1 MIWFADILS
10 NKKLNSK
17 LNIYLVFIT
26 QSYFKEP
33 KDLRLNTAQFF
44 ILKIPSKREL
54 LQTAYNH
61 SSDIEFRDFMNRY
74 SILLLGTVKRYSFL
88 VTDVTFASDDPLRL
102 IRMFQ
107 KEYKN

>member
-10 NKKLNSK
+10 NKKLSSK
-17 LNIYLVFIT
+17 LNIYLVFIA
-26 QSYFKEP
+26 QSYF
-33 KDLRLNTAQFF
+33 DWLNTAQFF

-61 SSDIEFRDFMNRY
+61 SSDIEFRDFMNFY
-74 SILLLGTVKRYSFL
+74 KKCTVKPYSFL
-88 VTDVTFASDDPLRL
+88 VTDVTFASDNPLRL
-102 IRMFQ
+102 IRILQ